1 MKGERSAV
9 QRLPQTVLESA
20 SRPLHAPAAGAGSP
34 PNSSCLGYRA
44 ASLAVRRQEER
55 WYTRQSMR
63 LLRPLG
69 GPRISQI
76 RPASSGQGVTRAALH
91 ACFPPMTHGSSIHLK
106 TGELAYLGFITS
118 SDVASFPREGSC
130 RVRIVLYSPA
140 VLRVVLRD
148 ILPCQDSRVSPLL
161 S

>member
-1 MKGERSAV
+1 MKG
-9 QRLPQTVLESA
+9 LPFRGYHRQYQ
-20 SRPLHAPAAGAGSP
+20 SP
-34 PNSSCLGYRA
+34 PVVRCTHQRPGQTLLQTALALVTRSHH
-44 ASLAVRRQEER
+44 SLSGDREER
-55 WYTRQSMR
+55 WYRDKDLR

-91 ACFPPMTHGSSIHLK
+91 ACFPPMTHGVSISGQ

-140 VLRVVLRD
+140 VLRVVLGD
-148 ILPCQDSRVSPLL
+148 ILPRQDSRVSPLL